1 VSTFGAKRMRLCP
14 SVAHS
19 GWDWDGIAIV
29 PSARELAARFDSG
42 QPEIAEWSR
51 LLRVQVAE
59 LDEVIELANAEVRR
73 LHGSSS
79 AFDSAIRRFEG
90 VTRWSAAARSS
101 RN

>member
-1 VSTFGAKRMRLCP
+1 MRLCP

-42 QPEIAEWSR
+42 QPEIAESSR

-59 LDEVIELANAEVRR
+59 LDE
-73 LHGSSS
+73 
-79 AFDSAIRRFEG
+79 
-90 VTRWSAAARSS
+90 
-101 RN
+101 